1 MKKFNR
7 ELLVLLTENRSR
19 EKIEQEVELLHDI
32 LFNFEQID
40 QLIVAHD
47 LIDINRRKISTS
59 GKRLKSAF
67 KTQNLKPFVFLFNL
81 N

>member
-7 ELLVLLTENRSR
+7 ELLVLLTENSSK
-19 EKIEQEVELLHDI
+19 EEIEQEVELLHDI

-40 QLIVAHD
+40 KLIVAHD
-47 LIDINRRKISTS
+47 LIDINRRRISTS
-59 GKRLKSAF
+59 GKKLKTVF
-67 KTQNLKPFVFLFNL
+67 KTQKLKPFVFLFNL